1 MIYYNNEQLVTE
13 LKKTML
19 ESKTSQKRI
28 ADQLGIKPQSLTN
41 LLNKKNFSFED
52 ARKILAI
59 MGYKLAFDFIPDD
72 RSE

>member
-1 MIYYNNEQLVTE
+1 MIYYNNEQLITE

-41 LLNKKNFSFED
+41 LFNKKNFSFED

-59 MGYKLAFDFIPDD
+59 MGYQLSFDFIPDD
-72 RSE
+72 KH